1 MSDYLW
7 DKTGEPEEDVA
18 RLEQLLGTLRYEPRP
33 LELPDELRARAA
45 RGGSCLHRHV

>member
-18 RLEQLLGTLRYEPRP
+18 QLENLLGALKHRPRP
-33 LELPDELRARAA
+33 L
-45 RGGSCLHRHV
+45 